1 MLMKRRTFA
10 GVAVILF
17 AIISIIMVI
26 VFSSPDKTVQTE
38 TNMQEIN
45 ENQEQMKMNQQ
56 GDGGWGD
63 AETTALTAHALM
75 ESGVSPDEVYQN
87 AERVNVSIANQ
98 NVSNAVDYMW
108 SQAYYNEDSTQNIT
122 IANNSWYTSTTAVT
136 LNLMTCYEV
145 SEAQNVNVTLSA
157 SDQATN
163 ASRSCYLQH
172 RLKSLQSQNGSWNN
186 NVTETALAVYSL
198 KKSGY
203 ENETVIY
210 MGVDW
215 LQGNRELAV
224 SSKDTSLTIIALNEY
239 GVNIDSYVDSLAEK
253 QRADGSFGTVEETSW
268 AVIALSKS
276 KNDDVLKN
284 RDNAM
289 AWLKK
294 QKTEDNKEL
303 ALATLA
309 FIESNEIVEKTGPG
323 PPVPKAVY
331 VLSILIFG
339 ALLAMFGLF
348 ARIDESRVFD
358 GVRKNIYEYIKL
370 HPGEHLSRIMRTFKL
385 SPSSVTHHLNVLEKT
400 GHIISHKDDRYRRYY
415 VNGNGYKAYTNGE
428 DYKPVISVLKNSTS
442 KKIARFLLSNRKTNQ
457 KLLAKKLGIHP
468 STLNWHAK
476 RLRKVGLLSRRRNG
490 KEISYTISPDAERV
504 LGLIG

>member
-10 GVAVILF
+10 AALLILF
-17 AIISIIMVI
+17 AIIIIIMMI
-26 VFSSPDKTVQTE
+26 VFSSSDKTVQTE
-38 TNMQEIN
+38 TNTLQIN

-56 GDGGWGD
+56 NDGGWGD
-63 AETTALTAHALM
+63 AETTALTTYALM
-75 ESGVSPDEVYQN
+75 ESGVPPDEVYKN
-87 AERVNVSIANQ
+87 AEGANVSIANQ
-98 NVSNAVDYMW
+98 NVSNAMDYMW
-108 SQAYYNEDSTQNIT
+108 AQNYYEMEDSQNT
-122 IANNSWYTSTTAVT
+122 TTLGGSCYTAAGVA
-136 LNLMTCYEV
+136 LNLVVCDEV
-145 SEAQNVNVTLSA
+145 CSAENVSFTLSS

-163 ASRSCYLQH
+163 SSRSSLLQY
-172 RLKSLQSQNGSWNN
+172 RLDSYQSPDGSWNN

-224 SSKDTSLTIIALNEY
+224 SSKDISLTIIALNEY

-294 QKTEDNKEL
+294 QKTEDNREL

-309 FIESNEIVEKTGPG
+309 FVESNEIVEKTGPG

-331 VLSILIFG
+331 VLSILLFG
-339 ALLAMFGLF
+339 ALLAVFGLF

-358 GVRKNIYEYIKL
+358 GVRKNIHEYIKL

-385 SPSSVTHHLNVLEKT
+385 SPSSVTHHLAVLEKT
-400 GHIISHKDDRYRRYY
+400 GNVISHKDDRYRRFY
-415 VNGNGYKAYTNGE
+415 VNGNGYKSYTNGE

-442 KKIARFLLSNRKTNQ
+442 KKITRFLLSNQKTNQ

-468 STLNWHAK
+468 STVSWHAK

-490 KEISYTISPDAERV
+490 KELSYTISPDAEKV

>member
-1 MLMKRRTFA
+1 MKRRMLA

-17 AIISIIMVI
+17 AVIAIIMVI
-26 VFSSPDKTVQTE
+26 VFSSSDKTVQTE
-38 TNMQEIN
+38 TNTLQIN

-56 GDGGWGD
+56 NDGGWGD
-63 AETTALTAHALM
+63 AETTALTTYALM
-75 ESGVSPDEVYQN
+75 ESGVPPDEVYQN
-87 AERVNVSIANQ
+87 AKRANVSIANQ
-98 NVSNAVDYMW
+98 NVSNAMDYMW
-108 SQAYYNEDSTQNIT
+108 AQNYYEMEDSQNTTTLGGSCYTAATVALNLVVCDEVCSAENIT
-122 IANNSWYTSTTAVT
+122 I
-136 LNLMTCYEV
+136 
-145 SEAQNVNVTLSA
+145 TLSS

-163 ASRSCYLQH
+163 TSRSSLLQY
-172 RLKSLQSQNGSWNN
+172 RLDSYQSPDGSWNN

-224 SSKDTSLTIIALNEY
+224 SSKDISLTIIALNEY

-294 QKTEDNKEL
+294 QKTEDNREL
-303 ALATLA
+303 ALTTLA
-309 FIESNEIVEKTGPG
+309 FIESNWVVEKTGPG

-331 VLSILIFG
+331 VLSILLFG
-339 ALLAMFGLF
+339 ALLAVFGLF

-358 GVRKNIYEYIKL
+358 GVRKNIHEYIKL

-385 SPSSVTHHLNVLEKT
+385 SPSSVTHHLAVLEKT
-400 GHIISHKDDRYRRYY
+400 GNVISHKDDRYRRFY
-415 VNGNGYKAYTNGE
+415 VNGNGYKSYTNGE

-442 KKIARFLLSNRKTNQ
+442 KKIALFLLSNQKTNQ

-468 STLNWHAK
+468 STVSWHAK
-476 RLRKVGLLSRRRNG
+476 RLRNVGLLSRRRNG
-490 KEISYTISPDAERV
+490 KELSYTISPDAEKV

>member
-1 MLMKRRTFA
+1 MKRRMLA
-10 GVAVILF
+10 GVAVTSFTVI
-17 AIISIIMVI
+17 AIIMVI

-38 TNMQEIN
+38 TNTLQIN
-45 ENQEQMKMNQQ
+45 ENQEQMKTNQQ
-56 GDGGWGD
+56 NDGGWGD
-63 AETTALTAHALM
+63 AETTALTAYALM

-87 AERVNVSIANQ
+87 AEGVNVSIANQ

-108 SQAYYNEDSTQNIT
+108 GQAYYNEDSTQNIT
-122 IANNSWYTSTTAVT
+122 IANNSLWYTSATAVT

-172 RLKSLQSQNGSWNN
+172 RLKSLQSQNGSWSN
-186 NVTETALAVYSL
+186 NVTDTALAVYSL

-210 MGVDW
+210 LGVDW

-224 SSKDTSLTIIALNEY
+224 SPKDTSLTIIALNEY
-239 GVNIDSYVDSLAEK
+239 GVNIESYVDSLAEK

-276 KNDDVLKN
+276 KNDDVLKS
-284 RDNAM
+284 RDNAV
-289 AWLKK
+289 AQLKK

-303 ALATLA
+303 ALVTLA

-331 VLSILIFG
+331 VLSILVFG
-339 ALLAMFGLF
+339 ALLAVFGLF

-370 HPGEHLSRIMRTFKL
+370 HPGEHLSRIMRTFKM
-385 SPSSVTHHLNVLEKT
+385 SPGSVTHHLDVLEKT
-400 GHIISHKDDRYRRYY
+400 GHIISHKDDRYRRFY

-442 KKIARFLLSNRKTNQ
+442 KKIARFLLSNRKANQ

-476 RLRKVGLLSRRRNG
+476 RLRKVGLLSRMRKG
-490 KEISYTISPDAERV
+490 KEMYYTISPDAEKV

>member
-1 MLMKRRTFA
+1 MKRRTLA
-10 GVAVILF
+10 ATILILF
-17 AIISIIMVI
+17 AIISIIILI

-56 GDGGWGD
+56 NDGGWGD
-63 AETTALTAHALM
+63 AETTSLTAYALM
-75 ESGVSPDEVYQN
+75 ENGVSPDEVYQN
-87 AERVNVSIANQ
+87 AEGVNVSIANQ
-98 NVSNAVDYMW
+98 NVSNAMDYMW
-108 SQAYYNEDSTQNIT
+108 AQTYYEEECSQNTT
-122 IANNSWYTSTTAVT
+122 IVYSSFCTTTTAIA
-136 LNLMTCYEV
+136 LNLVVWDEV
-145 SEAQNVNVTLSA
+145 CSAENVNFTLSA

-163 ASRSCYLQH
+163 ASRSLFLQY
-172 RLKSLQSQNGSWNN
+172 RLGSYQSQNGSWNN
-186 NVTETALAVYSL
+186 NITETALAVYSL

-210 MGVDW
+210 LGVDW

-224 SSKDTSLTIIALNEY
+224 SPKNTSLTIIALNEY
-239 GVNIDSYVDSLAEK
+239 GVNIDSYVVSLAEK

-276 KNDDVLKN
+276 KNDDVLKS
-284 RDNAM
+284 RDNAV
-289 AWLKK
+289 AQLKK

-303 ALATLA
+303 ALVTLA

-323 PPVPKAVY
+323 PPVPKTVY
-331 VLSILIFG
+331 VLSILVFG
-339 ALLAMFGLF
+339 ALLAVFGLF

-358 GVRKNIYEYIKL
+358 GVRKNIYDYIKL

-385 SPSSVTHHLNVLEKT
+385 FPSSVTHHLNVLEKT

-415 VNGNGYKAYTNGE
+415 VNGNGYRAYTNGE

-442 KKIARFLLSNRKTNQ
+442 KKIARFLLSNQKANQ

-468 STLNWHAK
+468 STVSWHAK
-476 RLRKVGLLSRRRNG
+476 RLKKVGMLSRMRKG
-490 KEISYTISPDAERV
+490 KEMYYTISPDAEKV

>member
-1 MLMKRRTFA
+1 MKRRTFA

-17 AIISIIMVI
+17 AVIAIIMVI

-56 GDGGWGD
+56 NDGGWGD
-63 AETTALTAHALM
+63 AETTSLTAYVLM
-75 ESGVSPDEVYQN
+75 ERGVSPDEVYQN
-87 AERVNVSIANQ
+87 GEGVNVSIANQ
-98 NVSNAVDYMW
+98 NVSNAVDYVW
-108 SQAYYNEDSTQNIT
+108 AQNYYEAEDSQNIT
-122 IANNSWYTSTTAVT
+122 TLGGSCYTAATIA
-136 LNLMTCYEV
+136 LNLVVCDEIYH
-145 SEAQNVNVTLSA
+145 AQNVTIILSA
-157 SDQATN
+157 SDQAAN
-163 ASRSCYLQH
+163 ASRFCYLQH

-224 SSKDTSLTIIALNEY
+224 SPKDTSLTIIALNEY
-239 GVNIDSYVDSLAEK
+239 GVNIDSYVISLAEK

-276 KNDDVLKN
+276 KNDDVLKS
-284 RDNAM
+284 RDNAV
-289 AWLKK
+289 AQLKK

-303 ALATLA
+303 ALVTLA

-339 ALLAMFGLF
+339 ALLAVFGLF

-358 GVRKNIYEYIKL
+358 GIRKNIYEYIKL

-385 SPSSVTHHLNVLEKT
+385 FPSSVTHHLNVLEKT

-442 KKIARFLLSNRKTNQ
+442 KKITRFLLSNRETNQ

-476 RLRKVGLLSRRRNG
+476 RLRKVGLLSRMRKG
-490 KEISYTISPDAERV
+490 KEMYYTISPDAEKV

>member
-1 MLMKRRTFA
+1 MKRRTFA

-17 AIISIIMVI
+17 AVIAIIMVI

-56 GDGGWGD
+56 NDGGWGD
-63 AETTALTAHALM
+63 AETTFLTAYALM
-75 ESGVSPDEVYQN
+75 ERGVSPDEVYQN
-87 AERVNVSIANQ
+87 GEGVNVSIANQ
-98 NVSNAVDYMW
+98 NVSNAVDYVW
-108 SQAYYNEDSTQNIT
+108 AQNYYEAENSQNIT
-122 IANNSWYTSTTAVT
+122 TLGGSCYTAATVA
-136 LNLMTCYEV
+136 LNLVACDEIYP
-145 SEAQNVNVTLSA
+145 AQNVTITLSA
-157 SDQATN
+157 SDQTTN

-172 RLKSLQSQNGSWNN
+172 RLKSLQSQSGSWNN
-186 NVTETALAVYSL
+186 NVTDTALAVYSL

-203 ENETVIY
+203 ENETVIS
-210 MGVDW
+210 MGIDW
-215 LQGNRELAV
+215 LQGNMELAV
-224 SSKDTSLTIIALNEY
+224 SPKDMALAIIALNEY
-239 GVNIDSYVDSLAEK
+239 GVNVEVYVDSLAEK
-253 QRADGSFGTVEETSW
+253 QKNDGSFGTVEDTSW

-276 KNDDVLKN
+276 ENNRVLKS
-284 RDNAM
+284 RDNAVI
-289 AWLKK
+289 WLKN
-294 QKTEDNKEL
+294 QKIEDNREL

-331 VLSILIFG
+331 ALSILLFG
-339 ALLAMFGLF
+339 ALLAVFGLF

-358 GVRKNIYEYIKL
+358 GLRKNIYEYIKL

-385 SPSSVTHHLNVLEKT
+385 SPSSVTHHLAVLEKT
-400 GHIISHKDDRYRRYY
+400 GHILSHKDDRYRRYY

-442 KKIARFLLSNRKTNQ
+442 KKIAKFLLSNRKANQ
-457 KLLAKKLGIHP
+457 KMLAKKLCVHP
-468 STLNWHAK
+468 STVNWHAK
-476 RLRKVGLLSRRRNG
+476 RLRNVGLLSRMRNG
-490 KEISYTISPDAERV
+490 KEISYTISPDAEKV